1 MRESDPPSPTP
12 TPAGT
17 LLIAHPGLLDPNFH
31 KTVLFI
37 SSWDPTEG
45 AFGLVLNR
53 PASRTVAELL
63 PGRDDLGALGALP
76 VFLGGPVSRDQLIF
90 AAFQWHQEKG
100 ELECRHHVSL
110 AEAEE
115 LARKPTAVVRAFI
128 GYAGWGKGQL
138 ESELAQSAWLLKP
151 AEHEVL
157 DPARTDHVWRDLI
170 ASFGPKYRL
179 IAEAPDDPTRN

>member
-1 MRESDPPSPTP
+1 VREPEPPTP
-12 TPAGT
+12 SSTPAGT

-37 SSWDPTEG
+37 SSWEPDEG

-53 PASRTVAELL
+53 AAGRTVSELL

-90 AAFQWHQEKG
+90 AAFQWHAETG
-100 ELECRHHVSL
+100 VLECRHHVSL
-110 AEAEE
+110 SEAEE
-115 LARKPTAVVRAFI
+115 LTHQPSSVVRAFI

-138 ESELAQSAWLLKP
+138 EAEIAQSAWLLKP
-151 AEHEVL
+151 AEREVL
-157 DPARTDHVWRDLI
+157 DLARSELVWRNLL

-179 IAEAPDDPTRN
+179 ISEAPDDPTRN

>member
-1 MRESDPPSPTP
+1 VREPENPTP
-12 TPAGT
+12 SSTPAGT

-37 SSWDPTEG
+37 SSWDGDG

-90 AAFQWHQEKG
+90 AAFQWHSEKG
-100 ELECRHHVSL
+100 ALECRHHVSL

-115 LARKPTAVVRAFI
+115 LAHKHSTVIRAFI

-138 ESELAQSAWLLKP
+138 ESEIAQSAWLLKP
-151 AEHEVL
+151 AERDVL
-157 DPARTDHVWRDLI
+157 DPGRSELVWRDLL
-170 ASFGPKYRL
+170 ATFGPKYRL
-179 IAEAPDDPTRN
+179 ISEAPDDPGRN